1 MSQKCQ
7 LFSKYKPLPQGPVQP
22 DGELQPGGHGG
33 AGERGPGAQAGS
45 LILHYY
51 NIFIY
56 ILQGYFIIATLFI
69 KIIYVQGRGAGAG
82 AGPGGQ
88 EEPGQQHH
96 QCLRQHGGQ
105 RGEGQDYSG
114 II

>member
-1 MSQKCQ
+1 MLVPQ
-7 LFSKYKPLPQGPVQP
+7 LGLNDVVDRQTDTHAALYIRIFFRDILLSIHYLLKP
-22 DGELQPGGHGG
+22 
-33 AGERGPGAQAGS
+33 
-45 LILHYY
+45 
-51 NIFIY
+51 
-56 ILQGYFIIATLFI
+56 
-69 KIIYVQGRGAGAG
+69 IYVQGGGAGAG
-82 AGPGGQ
+82 AGSGGQ